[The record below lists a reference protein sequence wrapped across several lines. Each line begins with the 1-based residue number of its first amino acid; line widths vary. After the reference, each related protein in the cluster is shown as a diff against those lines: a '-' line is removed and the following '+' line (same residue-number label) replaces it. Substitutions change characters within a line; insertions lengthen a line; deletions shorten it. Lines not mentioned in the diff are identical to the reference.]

1 MADAEL
7 ERRAPTTARVL
18 LLSALGGFFEQCGD
32 PASLQTGETGASRMV
47 FTGSVGLKGRAIVF
61 AVLLLLGTGGAVCA
75 ALMWRHFSSSI
86 EAVERNAVMNAHF
99 IGLSA
104 EPYVLLNDV
113 QSLDHLVQAATTSNC
128 VELTQILDN
137 SGKVLAESAAEPR
150 FVLDTQVRVVEAFR
164 GAPTR
169 DSFRVFR
176 TTRQC
181 LALVPIWPVGQQ
193 LDLGLAEED
202 AKESRDSGPI
212 GFVLLAYTLDDVYR
226 VLAKDAFSSLA
237 ITAALIGF
245 GLAVTVVMVRQLLTP
260 IAGLVQTASAIAEGD
275 LSDRASED
283 APGEVGVLARAFNN
297 MADKV
302 EDYAQNLE
310 KLVYDRTV
318 ALERNEARTR
328 AILDTAADGIITI
341 DERGVVESFNAAAE
355 RVFGWTA
362 AEVVGQNVSMLM
374 PSPYTESHDSFI
386 NAYVRS
392 GDPKLIGRGR
402 EVQGR
407 RKDGSTFPMDLAVS
421 EAGVGDRRTFTGIV
435 RDITERKRAEEEQQ
449 KLVSLVEN
457 SSDLIMMCSLDGKV
471 LHLNKSGRATAGLD
485 APEQVAGT
493 TIADYMP
500 SEEWARV
507 REVELPMVLKSGS
520 AEWHGELRHFKT
532 GARISM
538 QISFFLI
545 RHPQTGE
552 AMCFGSIQRD
562 ITAQK
567 LAERQLKKNMA
578 ELEQFNRLA
587 VGREL
592 RMIELKR
599 QVNEIARAAGLDEPY
614 DLAFVASTR
623 R

>member
-1 MADAEL
+1 MA
-7 ERRAPTTARVL
+7 
-18 LLSALGGFFEQCGD
+18 FI
-32 PASLQTGETGASRMV
+32 
-47 FTGSVGLKGRAIVF
+47 GSVGLKGRAIVF
-61 AVLLLLGTGGAVCA
+61 AALLLLGTVGAVCA
-75 ALMWRHFSSSI
+75 ALMWRHFTSSI
-86 EAVERNAVMNAHF
+86 EAVEHNAVMNAHF

-113 QSLDHLVQAATTSNC
+113 ESLEHLVQAATTSNC
-128 VELTQILDN
+128 VELTQVLDKA
-137 SGKVLAESAAEPR
+137 GKVLAESAAEPG
-150 FVLDTQVRVVEAFR
+150 FVLETQVRVVEAFR
-164 GAPTR
+164 GVPTR
-169 DSFRVFR
+169 DSFGVFR
-176 TTRQC
+176 TPRQC
-181 LALVPIWPVGQQ
+181 LALVPIWPVGQP
-193 LDLGLAEED
+193 LDLGMEED
-202 AKESRDSGPI
+202 AEESGDAGPV
-212 GFVLLAYTLDDVYR
+212 GFVLLAYTLDDVYQ
-226 VLAKDAFSSLA
+226 VLAKDAFYSLA
-237 ITAALIGF
+237 ITAALLGV
-245 GLAVTVVMVRQLLTP
+245 GLAVIVVMVRQLLTP

-283 APGEVGVLARAFNN
+283 APGEVGVLAKAFNN

-341 DERGVVESFNAAAE
+341 DERGVVESYNAAAE

-362 AEVVGQNVSMLM
+362 AEVIGRNVSMLM
-374 PSPYTESHDSFI
+374 PLPYTESHDSFI
-386 NAYVRS
+386 KAYLRS

-407 RKDGSTFPMDLAVS
+407 RKDGVTFPMDLAVS
-421 EAGVGDRRTFTGIV
+421 ETAVGDRRTFTGIV

-457 SSDLIMMCSLDGKV
+457 SSDLIMMCSLDGRV
-471 LHLNKSGRATAGLD
+471 LYLNRSGREMAGLD
-485 APEQVAGT
+485 GPEQVAGT

-500 SEEWARV
+500 PEEWTRV
-507 REVELPMVLKSGS
+507 REVELPTVLRSGS
-520 AEWHGELRHFKT
+520 SQWHGEIRHFKT
-532 GARISM
+532 GSRISM
-538 QISFFLI
+538 QIGFFLI

-552 AMCFGSIQRD
+552 AICLGSIQRD

-567 LAERQLKKNMA
+567 QAERQLKKNVA

-599 QVNEIARAAGLDEPY
+599 QVNEMARAAGLDEPY
-614 DLAFVASTR
+614 DLAFVESAR

>member
-1 MADAEL
+1 MAFL
-7 ERRAPTTARVL
+7 
-18 LLSALGGFFEQCGD
+18 
-32 PASLQTGETGASRMV
+32 
-47 FTGSVGLKGRAIVF
+47 GSVGLKGRAIML
-61 AVLLLLGTGGAVCA
+61 AALLLLGTVGAVCA
-75 ALMWRHFSSSI
+75 ALMWRHFTSSI
-86 EAVERNAVMNAHF
+86 EAVEHHAVMNARF

-113 QSLDHLVQAATTSNC
+113 QSLEHLVQSATTSNC
-128 VELTQILDN
+128 VELTQVLDKT
-137 SGKVLAESAAEPR
+137 GKVLAESAAKPQ
-150 FVLDTQVRVVEAFR
+150 FVLETQVRLAQAFR
-164 GAPTR
+164 GNLTR
-169 DSFRVFR
+169 ESFRVFR
-176 TTRQC
+176 TPRQC

-193 LDLGLAEED
+193 LDLGLDDQE
-202 AKESRDSGPI
+202 AKQPGKSEPV
-212 GFVLLAYTLDDVYR
+212 GFVLLAYTLGDVYQ
-226 VLAKDAFSSLA
+226 VLAKDAFYSVAITVMLLSVGLA
-237 ITAALIGF
+237 I
-245 GLAVTVVMVRQLLTP
+245 TVVMVRQLVRP

-283 APGEVGVLARAFNN
+283 APGEVGILAKAFNN
-297 MADKV
+297 MADKM

-341 DERGVVESFNAAAE
+341 DERGIVESYNAAAE

-362 AEVVGQNVSMLM
+362 AEVIGQNVSMLM
-374 PSPYTESHDSFI
+374 PSPYAESHDSFI
-386 NAYVRS
+386 KAYLRS
-392 GDPKLIGRGR
+392 GDPQLIGRGR

-421 EAGVGDRRTFTGIV
+421 ETAVGDRRTFTGIV
-435 RDITERKRAEEEQQ
+435 RDITERKHAEEEQQ

-457 SSDLIMMCSLDGKV
+457 SSDLIMMCSLDGRV
-471 LHLNKSGRATAGLD
+471 LYLNRSGREIAGLD
-485 APEQVAGT
+485 GSEQVAGT

-507 REVELPMVLKSGS
+507 REVELPRVLKSGS
-520 AEWHGELRHFKT
+520 AEWHGELQHFKT
-532 GARISM
+532 GTRISM

-545 RHPQTGE
+545 RHPQTGD
-552 AMCFGSIQRD
+552 AICLGSIQRD

-567 LAERQLKKNMA
+567 HAERQLRKNMA

-599 QVNEIARAAGLDEPY
+599 QVNEMARAAGLDEPY
-614 DLAFVASTR
+614 DLSFVEAAR
-623 R
+623 K